1 MSKIAIKNTRI
12 HLSFLKN
19 IFNDKI
25 TLLSFLV
32 LLLFGFM
39 SVFPYIFMTDKTP
52 YAAQQNL
59 ELQLLSPGTNI
70 TFIEFKEYNIEE
82 RSIIY
87 SMMFGS
93 RSKYRSIPISSF
105 KKSADGIIYKKYDSD
120 QLVHYE
126 GNDYRITDRRYYFG
140 TDRYGRDLYS
150 RVIYGTR
157 ISLSIGFIAVL
168 ISLVIGFILGSL
180 AGFYRGWIDNVIM
193 WIINVIWSVP
203 TILMVIAITFALGKG
218 FWQVFLAVGLT
229 MWVEV
234 ARLVRGQF
242 ISESQKEYVEA
253 GRVLGLSNFRIIFK
267 HISPNII
274 APVIVICAAN
284 FATAILVESG
294 LSFLGLGA
302 QIPIPSWGGII
313 KDHYQYIIMDK
324 AFLAFIPGVFIMI
337 SVLTFTFIGNG
348 LRSIFDVKK

>member
-1 MSKIAIKNTRI
+1 
-12 HLSFLKN
+12 
-19 IFNDKI
+19 
-25 TLLSFLV
+25 
-32 LLLFGFM
+32 
-39 SVFPYIFMTDKTP
+39 MTDKTP

-59 ELQLLSPGTNI
+59 ELQLLPPGSNVK
-70 TFIEFKEYNIEE
+70 FIEFEEYDFRD
-82 RSIIY
+82 RSVIY
-87 SMMFGS
+87 SMMFGAS
-93 RSKYRSIPISSF
+93 SKYRSIPISSF
-105 KKSADGIIYKKYDSD
+105 KKSQEGITYQKYDSD
-120 QLVHYE
+120 QLIYYK

-157 ISLSIGFIAVL
+157 ISLSVGFIAVL
-168 ISLVIGFILGSL
+168 ISLFIGFILGSL

-193 WIINVIWSVP
+193 WMVNVIWSVP

-218 FWQVFLAVGLT
+218 FWQVFLAVGFT

-253 GRVLGLSNFRIIFK
+253 GRVLGLSNFRIILN

-324 AFLAFIPGVFIMI
+324 AFLAFIPGTFIMI